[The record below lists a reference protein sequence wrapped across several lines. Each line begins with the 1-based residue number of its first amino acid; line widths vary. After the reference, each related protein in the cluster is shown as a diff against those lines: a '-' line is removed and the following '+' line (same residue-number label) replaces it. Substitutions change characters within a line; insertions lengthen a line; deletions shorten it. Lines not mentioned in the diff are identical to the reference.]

1 MTDGSSF
8 IKTGSVSALPM
19 FEAEADGL
27 EELRRAGAIR
37 VPEVISCGISEGQ
50 SYIALERLSLQR
62 PDALIERRFGEQLA
76 NLHHHTA
83 ERFGWFRDNTIGP
96 TPQINSRSDDW
107 LSFFRKRRL
116 QYQLDLAV
124 ANGFLDDLAEPGS
137 RLGERL
143 VDLFVGYEPVPSL
156 LHGDLWGGNWGCA
169 DAEPV
174 TFDPAVYYGDRET
187 DIAMTKLFGGFGP
200 AFYAAYE
207 ASWPLEP
214 GHEQRLKLY
223 QLYHVLNHLNIFGRS
238 YLGQAKQLMTDLV

>member
-1 MTDGSSF
+1 MLDGSSF
-8 IKTGSVSALPM
+8 IKTGPVSALPM
-19 FEAEADGL
+19 FEAEAEGL
-27 EELRRAGAIR
+27 TELREAGVIR
-37 VPEVISCGISEGQ
+37 VPDVISCGVSEGK

-62 PDALIERRFGEQLA
+62 PDQMIERRFGEQLA
-76 NLHHHTA
+76 NLHRHTA
-83 ERFGWFRDNTIGP
+83 AKFGWFRDNTIGP
-96 TPQINSRSDDW
+96 TPQINSQSDDW
-107 LSFFRKRRL
+107 LAFFREHRL
-116 QYQLDLAV
+116 QYQLDLA
-124 ANGFLDDLAEPGS
+124 ARNGFSSDLAEPGS
-137 RLGERL
+137 RLADNL
-143 VDLFVGYEPVPSL
+143 ADLFVGYEPVASL

-169 DAEPV
+169 DGEAV

-238 YLGQAKQLMTDLV
+238 YLGQAKQLISDLV

>member
-1 MTDGSSF
+1 MIDESSF
-8 IKTGSVSALPM
+8 IKTGPVSALSM

-27 EELRRAGAIR
+27 EELRKAGAFR
-37 VPEVISCGISEGQ
+37 VPEVISCGVSDGR

-62 PDALIERRFGEQLA
+62 PDALIETRFGEQLA

-83 ERFGWFRDNTIGP
+83 ERFGWFRDNTIGL
-96 TPQINSRSDDW
+96 TLQINSRSDDW
-107 LSFFRKRRL
+107 LSFFREHRL
-116 QYQLDLAV
+116 QFQIDLAV
-124 ANGFLDDLAEPGS
+124 TNGFSDELAEPGS
-137 RLGERL
+137 RLAERL
-143 VDLFVGYEPVPSL
+143 ADLFVGYEPVASL

-238 YLGQAKQLMTDLV
+238 YLARAKQLITDLV